1 STFGGMFGLDSLQLE
16 LQDYGL
22 ADQRFVNPHLIE
34 MSSRLGIPL
43 VATND
48 LHYTEKADARPHD
61 VLLCIQ
67 QQKVQTDTNRLRFE
81 TEEFYLKPAQ
91 EMRALFSEVPEACDN
106 TLRIAESCELR
117 MEFGELHLPRFD
129 PPDGSSLE
137 AYLRELVLAGARQRY
152 GEVTPEIA
160 HRIDHELSV
169 IVLMGFAGYFL
180 IVWDLIRFARER

>member
-34 MSSRLGIPL
+34 MSTRMGIPL

-81 TEEFYLKPAQ
+81 SEEFYLKSAQ
-91 EMRALFSEVPEACDN
+91 EMRALFPHVPQPSAH
-106 TLRIAESCELR
+106 TLPI
-117 MEFGELHLPRFD
+117 
-129 PPDGSSLE
+129 
-137 AYLRELVLAGARQRY
+137 
-152 GEVTPEIA
+152 
-160 HRIDHELSV
+160 
-169 IVLMGFAGYFL
+169 
-180 IVWDLIRFARER
+180 